1 MFDSTNIYEN
11 RLFILNQ
18 ELLGV
23 ESVDLSYTNSAV
35 VSNILGRNSSF
46 TSIGGAASQ
55 QLSVSRN
62 LIYIDPIYSY
72 IDGRAVSAD
81 LVYNN
86 KSCGF
91 SNGYLTEYMVNCAVG
106 SIPKVSTN
114 FVVFDEVITKETFPV
129 QDGEIPTI
137 YIPNQGSISLICD
150 YSSTNRVIGFDYAVK
165 ISKKAIYVV
174 GDKNPYE
181 VVTVAPTQYSAS
193 VQIDVD
199 DAFLQNSFEFLTIRQ
214 YKTVEFSIKDRTLTN
229 AIQTLSIPNASLVS
243 ERLSS
248 SADGGIKL
256 TLNFIGHS

>member
-1 MFDSTNIYEN
+1 MFDSTNIYDN
-11 RLFILNQ
+11 RLFILDQ
-18 ELLGV
+18 EILGI
-23 ESVDLSYTNSAV
+23 ESLDLSYTNSAV
-35 VSNILGRNSSF
+35 VSNMLGRNSSF

-55 QLSVSRN
+55 QLSISRN
-62 LIYIDPIYSY
+62 LIYTDPIYSY
-72 IDGRAVSAD
+72 IDGRAIEAG
-81 LVYNN
+81 LVYND

-114 FVVFDEVITKETFPV
+114 FVIFDEIITKGLPSQTVP
-129 QDGEIPTI
+129 PPSI
-137 YIPNQGSISLICD
+137 YIPNQGSISLVCD
-150 YSSTNRVIGFDYAVK
+150 YSSTNRVVGFDYAIK

-214 YKTVEFSIKDRTLTN
+214 YKTVEFSIKDKTLTN
-229 AIQTLSIPNASLVS
+229 TLQAISIPNASLVS

-248 SADGGIKL
+248 SADGGVRL